1 MLAIE
6 PGWDDFPAGA
16 ATFTNKR
23 APSAYL
29 S

>member
-6 PGWDDFPAGA
+6 PGWDDFLAGVA
-16 ATFTNKR
+16 AFTNAR
-23 APSAYL
+23 APSAYP

>member
-6 PGWDDFPAGA
+6 AGWDDFLAGA
-16 ATFTNKR
+16 ATFTNAR